1 MKLRIDGDGTVR
13 LPAEL
18 LERWGVSA
26 GRGVEASVEKGRL
39 VLRPLPP
46 DGDPFAEAMKG
57 PDEQGFEKALRRDA
71 EEKARAKEEFER
83 LLREKRDIDPGK
95 EREERDRWL

>member
-1 MKLRIDGDGTVR
+1 MKIRIEGDGTLR

-39 VLRPLPP
+39 VLRPLLP
-46 DGDPFAEAMKG
+46 DGDPFAEGAKG
-57 PDEQGFEKALRRDA
+57 PDAEGFEKALRRDA
-71 EEKARAKEEFER
+71 EEKARAQSEFER
-83 LLREKRDIDPGK
+83 LLREKREIDLDR
-95 EREERDRWL
+95 EREERDRWR